1 MGTIHKADSVIV
13 NNTIAIRKLDRKLRS
28 LAWITSISL
37 IITVINLIGI
47 GLLIGGLLTIDAKI
61 E

>member
-1 MGTIHKADSVIV
+1 MGTTHKSDSVIV
-13 NNTIAIRKLDRKLRS
+13 NNSIAIRKLERKLRN
-28 LAWITSISL
+28 LTWIISISL
-37 IITVINLIGI
+37 VITLINLIGI

>member
-1 MGTIHKADSVIV
+1 MGTTNKSDSVIV
-13 NNTIAIRKLDRKLRS
+13 NNSIAIRKLERKLRN
-28 LAWITSISL
+28 LTWIISISL
-37 IITVINLIGI
+37 IITLINLIGI

>member
-1 MGTIHKADSVIV
+1 MGTTNKSDSVIV
-13 NNTIAIRKLDRKLRS
+13 NNSIAIRKLERKLRN
-28 LAWITSISL
+28 LTWIISIRL
-37 IITVINLIGI
+37 VITLINLIGI

>member
-1 MGTIHKADSVIV
+1 MGTTNKSDSVIV
-13 NNTIAIRKLDRKLRS
+13 NNSIAIRKLERKLRN
-28 LAWITSISL
+28 LTWIISISL
-37 IITVINLIGI
+37 VITLINLIGI

>member
-1 MGTIHKADSVIV
+1 MGTTNKSDSVIV
-13 NNTIAIRKLDRKLRS
+13 NNSIAIRKLARKLRN
-28 LAWITSISL
+28 LTWIISISL
-37 IITVINLIGI
+37 VITLINLIGI

>member
-47 GLLIGGLLTIDAKI
+47 VLLIGGLLTIDAKI

>member
-1 MGTIHKADSVIV
+1 MGTTNKSDSVIV
-13 NNTIAIRKLDRKLRS
+13 NISIAIRKLERKLRN
-28 LAWITSISL
+28 LTWIISISL
-37 IITVINLIGI
+37 VITLINLIGI